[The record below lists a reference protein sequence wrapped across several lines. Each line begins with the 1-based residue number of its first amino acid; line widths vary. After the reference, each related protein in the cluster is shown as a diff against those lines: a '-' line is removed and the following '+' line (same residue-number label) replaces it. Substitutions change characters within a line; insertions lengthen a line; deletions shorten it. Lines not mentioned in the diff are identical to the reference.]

1 MNKWL
6 LRWARKLA
14 LSFFYEQLHN
24 HNNKNKHKHKKK
36 NKDCKMSTDTTTTP
50 ATSPET
56 FPDKKPSSINKIEAE
71 TNQVKQ
77 ELSLP
82 ALFDSY
88 TYTYKN
94 GVVTTLGGIAELDQ
108 QKLVALGWTKLTD
121 QQFSYSG

>member
-6 LRWARKLA
+6 LKWARKLA
-14 LSFFYEQLHN
+14 LSFLNEQLHN
-24 HNNKNKHKHKKK
+24 HKHKKK
-36 NKDCKMSTDTTTTP
+36 NKNNKMSTTQTTQTT
-50 ATSPET
+50 PET
-56 FPDKKPSSINKIEAE
+56 FPDKKPSSINKIEAK

-82 ALFDSY
+82 SLFDSY

-108 QKLVALGWTKLTD
+108 QKLIALGWTKLTD